1 MSDTK
6 CSYLSLSNVQC
17 NEPVEKSLEYC
28 KWHASTCS
36 TGEGIKKEIEE
47 KVKQM
52 TSLAGYK
59 LSSAD
64 LKHASLIGADLSG
77 ADLSRAYLQHAHMY
91 GTNLKGANLFKAN
104 LQKANLR
111 AADLRDCNLLGTFLE
126 GTKLENVKWNDNYI
140 LINEREADEA
150 LRNGDPNTALM
161 KYREAEEIYRSI
173 KLCHR
178 TQGHSKEESPFFYR
192 EMVVHRKQMPYFS
205 WHRLWSKLV
214 DLISGYGEKPVN
226 VIRTMLFLI
235 ICCAILFGI
244 FGVNYNDALIKFG
257 SSDLPFITGVANL
270 LYFST
275 VVFTTVGFGDI
286 TPLGY
291 SKFIMM
297 IEGFLG
303 QVLMALLIVSFYRK
317 LMSR

>member
-1 MSDTK
+1 MSNIK
-6 CSYLSLSNVQC
+6 CSYLSPSNIQC
-17 NEPVEKSLEYC
+17 NEPVDNNLEYC
-28 KWHASTCS
+28 EWHSSTYS
-36 TGEGIKKEIEE
+36 VKEDIKKEIEE
-47 KVKQM
+47 KVKHM
-52 TSLAGYK
+52 TSLAGYN
-59 LSSAD
+59 LSRAN
-64 LKHASLIGADLSG
+64 LNNAFLINADLSD
-77 ADLSRAYLQHAHMY
+77 ADLSRAHLQNAHMY
-91 GTNLKGANLFKAN
+91 GANLKGANLFKAN
-104 LQKANLR
+104 LQRANLR
-111 AADLRDCNLLGTFLE
+111 EADLRDCNLLGTFIE
-126 GTKLENVKWNDNYI
+126 GTKLENVKWNDNYV

-150 LRNGDPNTALM
+150 LRNGDSKTALL
-161 KYREAEEIYRSI
+161 KYREAEEIYRNI

-192 EMVVHRKQMPYFS
+192 EMVVHRKQMPFLS

-214 DLISGYGEKPVN
+214 DLISGYGEKPLN
-226 VIRTMLFLI
+226 VIKTMFCLI
-235 ICCAILFGI
+235 IFCAVMFGF
-244 FGVNYNDALIKFG
+244 FGVNYNDGLIKFG
-257 SSDLPFITGVANL
+257 SSDLPFLSGMANL

-297 IEGFLG
+297 IEGFFG

>member
-1 MSDTK
+1 MTNKK
-6 CSYLSLSNVQC
+6 CSYISSSNIQC
-17 NEPVEKSLEYC
+17 DEPVDENLEYC
-28 KWHASTCS
+28 KWHSRTFS
-36 TGEGIKKEIEE
+36 VKENIKEEIEN
-47 KVKQM
+47 KVKHM
-52 TSLAGYK
+52 TSLAGYN
-59 LSSAD
+59 LQSAD
-64 LKHASLIGADLSG
+64 LNNASLIEAELSD
-77 ADLSRAYLQHAHMY
+77 ADLSRADLQNAHMY
-91 GTNLKGANLFKAN
+91 GSNLRGANLFKAN
-104 LQKANLR
+104 LEKANLR

-126 GTKLENVKWNDNYI
+126 GAKLENVKWNDNYI

-150 LRNGDPNTALM
+150 FRKGDKKTALL
-161 KYREAEEIYRSI
+161 KYKEAEEIYRNI
-173 KLCHR
+173 KLCHK

-214 DLISGYGEKPVN
+214 DLISGYGEKPVS
-226 VIRTMLFLI
+226 VIKTMFCLI
-235 ICCAILFGI
+235 ICCAILFGV

-257 SSDLPFITGVANL
+257 SSDLPFFSSMANL

-275 VVFTTVGFGDI
+275 VVFTTIGFGDI
-286 TPLGY
+286 TPLSY

-297 IEGFLG
+297 IEGFSG